1 MQSAQS
7 AFDPSALLET
17 ETDGDFNTRLI
28 PIPEGEF
35 AAHIKEGGVSVRG
48 GTKDGAPWRAAD
60 ILFIIDDE
68 EVKTSTSL
76 KEPTAKL
83 GLFLE
88 TDASG
93 QRLLTKEDNPNANVK
108 LGKLKEAVGIKPGR
122 KFSLRHL
129 EGLSCFVRIKQ
140 RTDPQD
146 IETIY
151 SDVVAVSARPTT
163 ASGGR
168 KAA

>member
-1 MQSAQS
+1 MQSATS

-35 AAHIKEGGVSVRG
+35 SAHIKEGGISMRG
-48 GTKDGAPWRAAD
+48 GIDKNGNRWTAAD
-60 ILFIIDDE
+60 VLFVIDDE
-68 EVKTSTSL
+68 NVKASTSL
-76 KEPTAKL
+76 KEPVAKL

-93 QRLLTKEDNPNANVK
+93 QRLLTKDDNPNANVK

-140 RTDPQD
+140 RTDPND

-163 ASGGR
+163 AGSR
-168 KAA
+168 RAA

>member
-1 MQSAQS
+1 
-7 AFDPSALLET
+7 LLET

-35 AAHIKEGGVSVRG
+35 SAHIKEGGVTIRG
-48 GTKDGAPWRAAD
+48 GVDKSGQRWTAAD
-60 ILFIIDDE
+60 VFFVIDDE
-68 EVKTSTSL
+68 EVKTVTQL
-76 KEPTAKL
+76 KEPVAKL
-83 GLFLE
+83 GIFLE

-93 QRLLTKEDNPNANVK
+93 QRLLTKEDNANANVK
-108 LGKLKEAVGIKPGR
+108 LGRLKEAVGIKPGR

-140 RTDPQD
+140 RTDPND

-151 SDVVAVSARPTT
+151 SDVVAVSARPTV
-163 ASGGR
+163 GGR

>member
-1 MQSAQS
+1 MQSATS

-17 ETDGDFNTRLI
+17 ETDGDFNTRLT

-35 AAHIKEGGVSVRG
+35 QAHVKEGGISVRG
-48 GTKDGAPWRAAD
+48 GIKDGQRWTAAD
-60 ILFIIDDE
+60 VLFVIDDE
-68 EVKTSTSL
+68 EVKTSTQL

-88 TDASG
+88 TDAGG
-93 QRLLTKEDNPNANVK
+93 QRLLTKDDNPNANVK

-140 RTDPQD
+140 RTDPND
-146 IETIY
+146 IETVY
-151 SDVVAVSARPTT
+151 SDVVAVNARPT
-163 ASGGR
+163 ASGR